1 MVLGAIGKGIIGAGR
16 GARMAGR
23 VFKRK
28 GGKNA
33 PEVPASQQTVDVE
46 ATPVNVKP
54 KTPLIPP
61 SPAINAKDISKA
73 TPSIGTETLE
83 GTAFRIKTSL
93 VDVDTLLKGSIAL
106 DELKEKSRKKR
117 GKEKEGKDREKQLE
131 SATKKNKNKFG
142 LGKLMPTKAKS
153 IFGNIINFFV
163 TLLLGKILMGFQSH
177 LTS

>member
-1 MVLGAIGKGIIGAGR
+1 MVLGAIGKGILGAGR

-33 PEVPASQQTVDVE
+33 PVGVPASEQTIDVK
-46 ATPVNVKP
+46 ATPVNNVRP
-54 KTPLIPP
+54 TTPLIP
-61 SPAINAKDISKA
+61 SSTFKAENISKA

-83 GTAFRIKTSL
+83 GTAYRIKTSL

-117 GKEKEGKDREKQLE
+117 GKEKRWWIDGG
-131 SATKKNKNKFG
+131 T
-142 LGKLMPTKAKS
+142 
-153 IFGNIINFFV
+153 
-163 TLLLGKILMGFQSH
+163 
-177 LTS
+177 